1 MATALQLQESFVRR
15 VRSAAAGHTLSH
27 AIILTGTGDLAG
39 AARFVAAAHL
49 CREDGAPCLMCNTCR
64 KVLEGI
70 HPDVITVQDTE
81 HKELTVEAVRQLKQ
95 DVYVQPN
102 EGQRKVYLFADCQQ
116 LNERDQNVLLKIVEE
131 GPPYAAFLFCTASAH
146 GLLATVRSRCVE
158 LKLRGDEAAADL
170 TEAAALCRA
179 IAGKKATGLA
189 EYLCDL
195 ENRRIKREELRPLLQ
210 GAWQIAAEA
219 LLQRRGKVP
228 GDALAPYTHTLS
240 PLTDTALR
248 RTEDV
253 LRRMAAECETNVGP
267 GHVLGALLSLMQQE
281 VYRR

>member
-1 MATALQLQESFVRR
+1 MTTAAPLQESFIRR

-49 CREDGAPCLMCNTCR
+49 CREDGAPCLRCNSCR

-81 HKELTVEAVRQLKQ
+81 HKELTVETVRQLKQ

-131 GPPYAAFLFCTASAH
+131 GPPYAAFLFCASSSH
-146 GLLATVRSRCVE
+146 GLLPTVRSRCVE

-189 EYLCDL
+189 EYLCGL
-195 ENRRIKREELRPLLQ
+195 ENRRIKREELQSLLQ
-210 GAWQIAAEA
+210 GAWQIAAET

-228 GDALAPYTHTLS
+228 DDALAPYTDALS

-253 LRRMAAECETNVGP
+253 LRRLAAECETNVGP
-267 GHVLGALLSLMQQE
+267 GHVLGALLSHIQQE

>member
-1 MATALQLQESFVRR
+1 MATAVQLQESFVRR

-49 CREDGAPCLMCNTCR
+49 CREDGAPCLTCNTCR

-70 HPDVITVQDTE
+70 HPDVITVQDEE
-81 HKELTVEAVRQLKQ
+81 HRELTVEAVRQLKQ

-102 EGQRKVYLFADCQQ
+102 EGQRKVYLFPDCRQ

-158 LKLRGDEAAADL
+158 LKLRSDQEADGLAEAA
-170 TEAAALCRA
+170 ELCRRL
-179 IAGKKATGLA
+179 AGKKATALA
-189 EYLCDL
+189 EYLCAL

-228 GDALAPYTHTLS
+228 DDALAPYTDALS

-253 LRRMAAECETNVGP
+253 LRRLAAECETNVGP

>member
-1 MATALQLQESFVRR
+1 MATAVQLQESFVRR

-49 CREDGAPCLMCNTCR
+49 CREDGAPCLTCNTCR

-70 HPDVITVQDTE
+70 HPDVITVQDEE
-81 HKELTVEAVRQLKQ
+81 HRELTVEAVRQLKQ

-102 EGQRKVYLFADCQQ
+102 EGQRKVYLFPDCRQ

-158 LKLRGDEAAADL
+158 LKLRSDQEADGLAEAA
-170 TEAAALCRA
+170 ELCRRL
-179 IAGKKATGLA
+179 AGKKATALA
-189 EYLCDL
+189 EYLCAL

-228 GDALAPYTHTLS
+228 DDALAPYTDALS

-253 LRRMAAECETNVGP
+253 LRRLAAECETNVGP
-267 GHVLGALLSLMQQE
+267 GHVLGALLSHIQQE

>member
-1 MATALQLQESFVRR
+1 MATAVQLQESFVRR

-49 CREDGAPCLMCNTCR
+49 CREDGAPCLTCNTCR
-64 KVLEGI
+64 KVMEGI
-70 HPDVITVQDTE
+70 HPDVITVQDEE
-81 HKELTVEAVRQLKQ
+81 HRELTVEAVRQLKQ

-102 EGQRKVYLFADCQQ
+102 EGQRKVYLFPDCRQ

-158 LKLRGDEAAADL
+158 LKLRGDEGAADL

-189 EYLCDL
+189 EYLCGL

-228 GDALAPYTHTLS
+228 DDALAPYTDALS

-253 LRRMAAECETNVGP
+253 LRRLAAGCETNVGP

>member
-1 MATALQLQESFVRR
+1 MTTAAPLQESFIRR

-27 AIILTGTGDLAG
+27 AIILTGTGDLVE

-49 CREDGAPCLMCNTCR
+49 CREDGAPCLTCNSCR
-64 KVLEGI
+64 KVREGI

-81 HKELTVEAVRQLKQ
+81 HKELTVETVRQLKQ

-131 GPPYAAFLFCTASAH
+131 GPPYAAFLFCAASSH
-146 GLLATVRSRCVE
+146 GLLPTVRSRCVE

-170 TEAAALCRA
+170 TEAAGLCRA

-189 EYLCDL
+189 EYLCGL

-228 GDALAPYTHTLS
+228 DDALAPYTDTLS

-253 LRRMAAECETNVGP
+253 LRRLAAECETNVGP
-267 GHVLGALLSLMQQE
+267 GHVLGALLSHIQQE

>member
-1 MATALQLQESFVRR
+1 MATAVQLQESFVRR

-49 CREDGAPCLMCNTCR
+49 CREDGAPCLTCNTCR

-131 GPPYAAFLFCTASAH
+131 GPPYAAFLFCAASAH
-146 GLLATVRSRCVE
+146 GLLPTVRSRCVE
-158 LKLRGDEAAADL
+158 LKLRGDEGAADL

-179 IAGKKATGLA
+179 IAGKKATALA
-189 EYLCDL
+189 EYLCAL

-228 GDALAPYTHTLS
+228 DAALAPYTDALS
-240 PLTDTALR
+240 PLNDTALR

-267 GHVLGALLSLMQQE
+267 GHVLGALLSHIQQE

>member
-1 MATALQLQESFVRR
+1 MATAVQLQESFIRR

-27 AIILTGTGDLAG
+27 AIILTGTGDLG
-39 AARFVAAAHL
+39 EAARFVAAAHL
-49 CREDGAPCLMCNTCR
+49 CREDGAPCLKCNSCR

-131 GPPYAAFLFCTASAH
+131 GPPYAAFLFCASSSH
-146 GLLATVRSRCVE
+146 GLLPTVRSRCVE

-210 GAWQIAAEA
+210 GAWQIAAET

-228 GDALAPYTHTLS
+228 DAALAPYTHTLS

-253 LRRMAAECETNVGP
+253 LRRLAAECETNVGP
-267 GHVLGALLSLMQQE
+267 GHVLGALLSHIQQE

>member
-1 MATALQLQESFVRR
+1 MTTAAPLQESFIRR

-27 AIILTGTGDLAG
+27 AIILTGTGDLVE

-49 CREDGAPCLMCNTCR
+49 CRESGAPCLTCNSCR
-64 KVLEGI
+64 KVREGI

-81 HKELTVEAVRQLKQ
+81 HKELTVETVRQLKQ

-131 GPPYAAFLFCTASAH
+131 GPPYAAFLFCAASSH
-146 GLLATVRSRCVE
+146 GLLPTVRSRCVE

-170 TEAAALCRA
+170 TEAAGLCRA

-189 EYLCDL
+189 EYLCGL

-228 GDALAPYTHTLS
+228 DDALAPYTDTLS

-253 LRRMAAECETNVGP
+253 LRRLAAECETNVGP
-267 GHVLGALLSLMQQE
+267 GHVLGALLSHIQQE

>member
-1 MATALQLQESFVRR
+1 MTTAAPLQESFIRR

-27 AIILTGTGDLAG
+27 AIILSGTGDLVE

-49 CREDGAPCLMCNTCR
+49 CREDGAPCLTCNSCR
-64 KVLEGI
+64 KVREGI

-81 HKELTVEAVRQLKQ
+81 HKELTVETVRQLKQ

-131 GPPYAAFLFCTASAH
+131 GPPYAAFLFCAASSH
-146 GLLATVRSRCVE
+146 GLLPTVRSRCVE

-170 TEAAALCRA
+170 TEAAGLCRA

-189 EYLCDL
+189 EYLCGL

-228 GDALAPYTHTLS
+228 DDALAPYTDTLS

-253 LRRMAAECETNVGP
+253 LRRLAAECETNVGP
-267 GHVLGALLSLMQQE
+267 GHVLGALLSHIQQE

>member
-1 MATALQLQESFVRR
+1 MATAVQLQESFVRR

-27 AIILTGTGDLAG
+27 AIILTGTGNLG
-39 AARFVAAAHL
+39 EAARFVAAAHL
-49 CREDGAPCLMCNTCR
+49 CREGGAPCLTCNSCR
-64 KVLEGI
+64 KVMEGI

-131 GPPYAAFLFCTASAH
+131 GPPYAAFLFCASSAH
-146 GLLATVRSRCVE
+146 GLLPTVRSRCVE
-158 LKLRGDEAAADL
+158 LKLRGDEGAADL

-189 EYLCDL
+189 EYLCAL

-210 GAWQIAAEA
+210 GAWQIAAET

-228 GDALAPYTHTLS
+228 DDALAPYTDTLS
-240 PLTDTALR
+240 PLNDTALR

-267 GHVLGALLSLMQQE
+267 GHVLGALLSHIQQE

>member
-1 MATALQLQESFVRR
+1 MTTAAPLQESFVRR

-49 CREDGAPCLMCNTCR
+49 CREDGAPCLRCNSCR

-131 GPPYAAFLFCTASAH
+131 GPPYAAFLFCAASAH
-146 GLLATVRSRCVE
+146 GLLPTVRSRCVE

-210 GAWQIAAEA
+210 GAWQIAAET

-228 GDALAPYTHTLS
+228 DDALAPYTDTLS

>member
-1 MATALQLQESFVRR
+1 MATAVQLQESFVRR

-49 CREDGAPCLMCNTCR
+49 CREDGAPCLTCNTCR
-64 KVLEGI
+64 KVMEGI
-70 HPDVITVQDTE
+70 HPDVITVQDEE
-81 HKELTVEAVRQLKQ
+81 HRELTVEAVRQLKQ

-102 EGQRKVYLFADCQQ
+102 EGQRKVYLFPDCRQ

-158 LKLRGDEAAADL
+158 LKLRSDQEADDLAEAA
-170 TEAAALCRA
+170 ELCRRL
-179 IAGKKATGLA
+179 AGKKATALA
-189 EYLCDL
+189 EYLCAL

-228 GDALAPYTHTLS
+228 DDALAPYTDALS

-253 LRRMAAECETNVGP
+253 LRRLAAGCETNVGP

>member
-1 MATALQLQESFVRR
+1 MTTAAPLQESFIRR

-27 AIILTGTGDLAG
+27 AIILTGTGDLAE

-49 CREDGAPCLMCNTCR
+49 CRDRGAPCLRCNSCR

-102 EGQRKVYLFADCQQ
+102 EGQRKVYLFPDCRQ

-131 GPPYAAFLFCTASAH
+131 GPPYAAFLFCASSSH
-146 GLLATVRSRCVE
+146 GLLPTVRSRCVE

-189 EYLCDL
+189 EYLCGL

-228 GDALAPYTHTLS
+228 DDALAPYTDTLS

-253 LRRMAAECETNVGP
+253 LRRLAAECETNVGP
-267 GHVLGALLSLMQQE
+267 GHVLGALLSHIQQE

>member
-1 MATALQLQESFVRR
+1 MATAVQLQESFVRR

-49 CREDGAPCLMCNTCR
+49 CREEGAPCLKCNTCR

-70 HPDVITVQDTE
+70 HPDVITVQDEE
-81 HKELTVEAVRQLKQ
+81 HRELTVEAVRQLKQ

-102 EGQRKVYLFADCQQ
+102 EGQRKVYLFPDCRQ

-158 LKLRGDEAAADL
+158 LKLRSDQEADDLAEAA
-170 TEAAALCRA
+170 ELCRRLA
-179 IAGKKATGLA
+179 EKKATALA
-189 EYLCDL
+189 EYLCAL

-228 GDALAPYTHTLS
+228 DDALAPYTGTLS

-253 LRRMAAECETNVGP
+253 LRRLAAECDTNVGP

>member
-1 MATALQLQESFVRR
+1 MTTAAPLQESFIRR

-49 CREDGAPCLMCNTCR
+49 CREDGAPCLRCNSCR
-64 KVLEGI
+64 KVMEGI

-131 GPPYAAFLFCTASAH
+131 GPPYAAFLFCASSAH
-146 GLLATVRSRCVE
+146 GLLPTVRSRCVE
-158 LKLRGDEAAADL
+158 LKLRGDEGPADL
-170 TEAAALCRA
+170 AEAAALCRA

-210 GAWQIAAEA
+210 GAWQIAAET

-228 GDALAPYTHTLS
+228 DDALAPYTDTLS

-253 LRRMAAECETNVGP
+253 LRRLAAECETNVGP
-267 GHVLGALLSLMQQE
+267 GHVLGALLSHIQQE

>member
-1 MATALQLQESFVRR
+1 
-15 VRSAAAGHTLSH
+15 
-27 AIILTGTGDLAG
+27 
-39 AARFVAAAHL
+39 VAAAHL
-49 CREDGAPCLMCNTCR
+49 CREDGAPCLTFNSCR
-64 KVLEGI
+64 KVREGI

-131 GPPYAAFLFCTASAH
+131 GPPYAAFLFCASSAH
-146 GLLATVRSRCVE
+146 GLLPTVRSRCVE
-158 LKLRGDEAAADL
+158 LKLRGDEGAADL

-189 EYLCDL
+189 EYLCAL

-228 GDALAPYTHTLS
+228 DDALAPYTDALS
-240 PLTDTALR
+240 PLNDTALR

-267 GHVLGALLSLMQQE
+267 GHVLGALLSHIQQE

>member
-1 MATALQLQESFVRR
+1 MATAVQLQESFVRR

-49 CREDGAPCLMCNTCR
+49 CREDGAPCLTCNTCR
-64 KVLEGI
+64 KVLSGI
-70 HPDVITVQDTE
+70 HPDVITVQDEE
-81 HKELTVEAVRQLKQ
+81 HRELTVEAVRQLKQ

-102 EGQRKVYLFADCQQ
+102 EGQRKVYLFPDCRQ

-131 GPPYAAFLFCTASAH
+131 GPPYAAFLFCAATAH

-158 LKLRGDEAAADL
+158 LKLRSDEEADDLAEAA
-170 TEAAALCRA
+170 ELCRCL
-179 IAGKKATGLA
+179 AGKKATALA
-189 EYLCDL
+189 EYLCAL

-228 GDALAPYTHTLS
+228 DDALAPYTDALS

-253 LRRMAAECETNVGP
+253 LRRLAAECETNVGP

>member
-49 CREDGAPCLMCNTCR
+49 CREDGAPCLTCNTCR
-64 KVLEGI
+64 KVLSGI
-70 HPDVITVQDTE
+70 HPDVITVQDEE
-81 HKELTVEAVRQLKQ
+81 HKELAVEAVRQLKQ

-102 EGQRKVYLFADCQQ
+102 EGQRKVYLFPDCRQ

-131 GPPYAAFLFCTASAH
+131 GPPYAAFLFCAATAH

-158 LKLRGDEAAADL
+158 LKLRSDEEADDLAEAA
-170 TEAAALCRA
+170 ELCRRL
-179 IAGKKATGLA
+179 AGKKATALA
-189 EYLCDL
+189 EYLCAL

-228 GDALAPYTHTLS
+228 DDALAPYTDALS

-253 LRRMAAECETNVGP
+253 LRRLAAECETNVGP

>member
-1 MATALQLQESFVRR
+1 MTTAAPLQESFIRR
-15 VRSAAAGHTLSH
+15 VRSAAASHTLSH
-27 AIILTGTGDLAG
+27 AIILTGTGDLVE

-49 CREDGAPCLMCNTCR
+49 CREDGAPCLACNSCR
-64 KVLEGI
+64 KVREGI

-131 GPPYAAFLFCTASAH
+131 GPPYAAFLFCAASSH
-146 GLLATVRSRCVE
+146 GLLPTVRSRCVE

-170 TEAAALCRA
+170 TEAAGLCRA

-189 EYLCDL
+189 EYLCGL

-228 GDALAPYTHTLS
+228 DDALAPYTDTLS

-253 LRRMAAECETNVGP
+253 LRRLAAECETNVGP
-267 GHVLGALLSLMQQE
+267 GHVLGALLSHIQQE

>member
-1 MATALQLQESFVRR
+1 MATAVQLQESFVRR

-27 AIILTGTGDLAG
+27 AIILTGTGDLG
-39 AARFVAAAHL
+39 EAARFVAAAHL
-49 CREDGAPCLMCNTCR
+49 CREGGAPCLTCNSCR
-64 KVLEGI
+64 KVMEGI

-131 GPPYAAFLFCTASAH
+131 GPPYAAFLFCAASAH
-146 GLLATVRSRCVE
+146 GLLPTVRSRCVE
-158 LKLRGDEAAADL
+158 LKLRGDEGAADL

-189 EYLCDL
+189 EYLCAL

-210 GAWQIAAEA
+210 GAWQIAAET

-228 GDALAPYTHTLS
+228 DDALAPYTDALS
-240 PLTDTALR
+240 PLNDTALR

-267 GHVLGALLSLMQQE
+267 GHVLGALLSHIQQE

>member
-1 MATALQLQESFVRR
+1 MADVPQLQDAFVRR

-27 AIILTGTGDLAG
+27 AIILTGTGDLPG

-49 CREDGAPCLMCNTCR
+49 CREKDAPCLRCNVCR
-64 KVLEGI
+64 KVLSGI

-81 HKELTVEAVRQLKQ
+81 RRELTVDAVRTLKQ

-102 EGQRKVYLFADCQQ
+102 EGERKVYLFADCRQ

-131 GPPYAAFLFCTASAH
+131 GPPYAVFLFCAASAQ

-158 LKLRGDEAAADL
+158 LKLRGESETADL

-189 EYLCDL
+189 QYLCAL
-195 ENRRIKREELRPLLQ
+195 ENRRIKREELQALLQ
-210 GAWQIAAEA
+210 GAWQLAAEA
-219 LLQRRGKVP
+219 LLARRGKRP
-228 GDALAPYTHTLS
+228 DPDLAPHADALS

-253 LRRMAAECETNVGP
+253 LRRMAAECDTNVGP
-267 GHVLGALLSLMQQE
+267 GHVLGALLSCIQQE

>member
-1 MATALQLQESFVRR
+1 MTTAAPLQESFIRR

-27 AIILTGTGDLAG
+27 AIILTGTGELME

-49 CREDGAPCLMCNTCR
+49 CREDGAPCLKCNSCR

-131 GPPYAAFLFCTASAH
+131 GPPYAAFLFCAASAH
-146 GLLATVRSRCVE
+146 GLLPTVRSRCVE

-219 LLQRRGKVP
+219 LLQRRGKVSD
-228 GDALAPYTHTLS
+228 DALAPYTHTLS

-253 LRRMAAECETNVGP
+253 LRRLAAECETNVGP
-267 GHVLGALLSLMQQE
+267 GHVLGALLSHIQQE